1 MKTGVFIASSY
12 NIMSKVSC
20 LLIIIMFLL
29 AGCGGD
35 SGGTAVPT
43 TSPITSYTVTTVL
56 NNLVELG
63 TIGNSGHYEMW
74 GTVGGS
80 VKNIGKFQI
89 TDTNI
94 IRNLDGG
101 EIGKLNEPFTLKSTD
116 NLRTAT
122 DIFISVE
129 QSSSTPT
136 QSILRGTVDTITGK
150 VILNPGYAVIE
161 GGTTQLLVSTSV
173 ANISGA
179 YRVINNN
186 KISFKSL
193 TLEPLTQSWT
203 YGAWLVRGNSAELIG
218 RFKTASEAPE
228 KTFSYNIN
236 DGSCTVMITVEPS
249 GTQTAQPFTLLK
261 LLYATIPS
269 GGSEDLSM
277 TYNSAGLPKGSGIV
291 N

>member
-1 MKTGVFIASSY
+1 
-12 NIMSKVSC
+12 
-20 LLIIIMFLL
+20 MFLL

-43 TSPITSYTVTTVL
+43 TSPVTSYTITTVL
-56 NNLVELG
+56 NNLIELG

-74 GTVGGS
+74 ATVGGS
-80 VKNIGKFQI
+80 YKNIGKFQI
-89 TDTNI
+89 TDNI

-101 EIGKLNEPFTLKSTD
+101 EIGKQNEPFTLKAND
-116 NLRTAT
+116 NLRSAT
-122 DIFISVE
+122 DIFITVE
-129 QSSSTPT
+129 QSSTTPT
-136 QSILRGTVDTITGK
+136 QSVLRGTVDSTTGT
-150 VILNPGYAVIE
+150 VVLNPGYAIIE
-161 GGTTQLLVSTSV
+161 GGNTQLLISTSV
-173 ANISGA
+173 ANITGS

-186 KISFKSL
+186 QISFKSSSGQSLL

-236 DGSCTVMITVEPS
+236 DGSSTVMITAEPS
-249 GTQTAQPFTLLK
+249 GTQTTQPFTLLK

-269 GGSEDLSM
+269 GGSENLGM
-277 TYNSAGLPKGSGIV
+277 TYNATGLPRGSGIV